1 MFHKRFADNTNQNSV
16 ATRLRCLRFQIFL
29 EMMQGFPEPIRIL
42 DIGGTQQYWDMMI
55 SSSGLKKHIQVT
67 LLNPKPVIASHPD
80 FDSKIGDGRAMP
92 QFLDRQYEIAFSNS
106 TIEHVGDFNDQ
117 KAMAREVMRVG
128 QKYYIQTPNRNF
140 PIEPHF
146 VFPFFQFFPIPI
158 RVRLVQKF
166 SLGWFSRI
174 PDRSE
179 ALKEVTRIRLLK
191 RSEIEILF
199 PDAKIFQERLYGL
212 TKSFVAYTPI
222 NSVVSNSDQ

>member
-16 ATRLRCLRFQIFL
+16 ATRLRRLRFQILL
-29 EMMQGFPEPIRIL
+29 EMMRECSEPIRIL

-55 SSSGLKKHIQVT
+55 SSSGLKKHIEVT
-67 LLNPKPVIASHPD
+67 LLNPKPVFATHSV

-92 QFLDRQYEIAFSNS
+92 QFLDRQYEIVFSNS

-117 KAMAREVMRVG
+117 KAMASEVRRVG
-128 QKYYIQTPNRNF
+128 QKYYIQTPNRYF

-158 RVRLVQKF
+158 RVWLVQKF
-166 SLGWFSRI
+166 NLGWFSRI
-174 PDRSE
+174 PDHSE
-179 ALKEVTRIRLLK
+179 ALKEVSSIRLLK

-199 PDAKIFQERLYGL
+199 PDAKLFQEKLFGL

-222 NSVVSNSDQ
+222 SSAVFNSDQ